1 MYMDLY
7 KPVTETYRNIG
18 LLSLLQVGPKPL
30 VYIFNNSKYLKSV
43 SSLVEVSQP
52 TVERKAG

>member
-1 MYMDLY
+1 MYMDFY
-7 KPVTETYRNIG
+7 KPVTKTYRNIG
-18 LLSLLQVGPKPL
+18 LLSLQVGPKPL
-30 VYIFNNSKYLKSV
+30 VYIFNNSKYHKSV